1 MKLKYHK
8 IRGVDKT
15 VCTVEQRLAYE
26 LAFRARINYSTAW
39 EKLPTATAKH
49 TAVTEIITRQTKILV
64 NECHRVFDLDGTIS
78 ALHAGIYEYMENPFI
93 ATSLEQIGKA
103 FPAYYL

>member
-26 LAFRARINYSTAW
+26 LAFRAYINYNSAW

-64 NECHRVFDLDGTIS
+64 NAVGLEGCCSIKVAVISVSVVTQKHISLAAVLHDILSHRKVS
-78 ALHAGIYEYMENPFI
+78 
-93 ATSLEQIGKA
+93 
-103 FPAYYL
+103 